1 MPEPSPSEFVQPPKQ
16 ARSRRTLE
24 RIAGATLELIAEQ
37 GVEATTVAE
46 IVARAGS
53 SIGSFYAR
61 FSGKDE
67 LMHYLEE
74 RVWSDAR
81 TRWDDALASDTWKD
95 LSLPEVVEGVV
106 RLTIQIE
113 QVAGKAR
120 RALAFSPD
128 PAHGGP
134 SPQRLFSAHLQA
146 GVGALLLDM
155 RDQIGHPRPDDAV
168 AIGYRTVSAA
178 AREFALSDG
187 FLSSDDC
194 AIPSNGVDG
203 ETLQA
208 ELSLMF
214 LSYLGAAPPSGDE
227 PRDGVDFFEIWS

>member
-1 MPEPSPSEFVQPPKQ
+1 MREPLPSEFVQPPKQ

-24 RIAGATLELIAEQ
+24 RIARATLELIAEQ

-81 TRWDDALASDTWKD
+81 ARWDDALASDTWKD
-95 LSLPEVVEGVV
+95 LSLPDLVAGVV
-106 RLTIQIE
+106 RLIIEIE
-113 QVAGKAR
+113 QMAGKAR

-128 PAHGGP
+128 PAHGDP

-146 GVGALLLDM
+146 GVGALLLGK

-178 AREFALSDG
+178 ARDFALSDG
-187 FLSSDDC
+187 DPPSDDC
-194 AIPSNGVDG
+194 AMPSSGVDG

-214 LSYLGAAPPSGDE
+214 LSYLGAAPPSGGDSQ
-227 PRDGVDFFEIWS
+227 DSVDFFEIWS

>member
-1 MPEPSPSEFVQPPKQ
+1 MSEPPASEFVQPPKQ
-16 ARSRRTLE
+16 ARSQRTLE
-24 RIAGATLELIAEQ
+24 RIARAALELIAEQ
-37 GVEATTVAE
+37 GVEATTVAQ

-74 RVWSDAR
+74 RVWCDAR
-81 TRWDDALASDTWKD
+81 DRWNNALANDTWKD
-95 LSLPEVVEGVV
+95 LSLPDVVAGVV
-106 RLTIQIE
+106 RLIIE
-113 QVAGKAR
+113 VEQMGGKAR
-120 RALAFSPD
+120 QALAFSPNA
-128 PAHGGP
+128 AHREP
-134 SPQRLFSAHLQA
+134 SPHHVFAAHLEA
-146 GVGALLLDM
+146 GASALLLDR

-168 AIGYRTVSAA
+168 AIGYRAISAA

-187 FLSSDDC
+187 HPPSDDS
-194 AIPSNGVDG
+194 AMPSNGVDG

-214 LSYLGAAPPSGDE
+214 LSYLGTAPATRGDSPE
-227 PRDGVDFFEIWS
+227 DVDFFEIWS